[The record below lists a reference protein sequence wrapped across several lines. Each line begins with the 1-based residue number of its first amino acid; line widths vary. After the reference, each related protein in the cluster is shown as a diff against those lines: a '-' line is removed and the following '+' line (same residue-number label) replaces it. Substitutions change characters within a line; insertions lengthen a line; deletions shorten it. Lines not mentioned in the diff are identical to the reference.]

1 MWLARVAGQW
11 LCVSITP
18 FHDFCRNAETDPAEF
33 CYPTLVGRVLGA
45 GGRYANSVRL
55 CAAA

>member
-1 MWLARVAGQW
+1 M
-11 LCVSITP
+11 SITP